1 MTATGLLL
9 DGSWTQRPGASLHT
23 VRSPYSGDALTEIVV
38 AGAFDTDVVLESAVA
53 GAALWRKTPAHQRS
67 AILLKAASIAD
78 ERIETLAHTISAEMG
93 KSIREARGEA
103 TRAGEIIR
111 LSAFE
116 GSQRYGESLPLDA
129 NLGTGF
135 DKIGFTLAQ
144 PVGVVVAIT
153 PFNYPCLLVL
163 HKVGPALAAGNAVV
177 LKPALAAPL
186 TAIALAQ
193 VFLDAGLPP
202 GVLSVL
208 NGSGS
213 EIGAQLVAD
222 PRVNKVTFTGSTR
235 VGEMITKI
243 AGIKR
248 LSLELGASSPVIVT
262 KHADLEQ
269 AAHSIALG
277 GYVNAGQVCIA
288 AQRIIVEEAIREE
301 FLALLI
307 PKVEAITLGDPT
319 HEDTMVGTLISES
332 EAMRVETAIQKAV
345 ADGGRLLTG
354 GERQGTLVTPAIVDG
369 VEGGHEFAQEELFGP
384 AVSITSAENFGDA
397 LALANST
404 KYGLGS
410 GVFTHDHD
418 ESIRAMRD
426 IDSGI
431 VHINWTP
438 LWRADLMPYGGM
450 KSSGIGKEGVRAT
463 VHEMTEWKTVIMHSR
478 VEPQVSSE
486 IEG

>member
-1 MTATGLLL
+1 MTTTGLLL
-9 DGSWTQRPGASLHT
+9 DGSWTKSADSGVHT
-23 VRSPYSGDALTEIVV
+23 VRSPYSGDALAEIVT
-38 AGAFDTDVVLESAVA
+38 ASASDTDAALESAVA
-53 GAALWRKTPAHQRS
+53 GAALWRNTPAHQRT

-78 ERIETLAHTISAEMG
+78 ERIESLAHTISSEMG

-135 DKIGFTLAQ
+135 DKIGFTLPQ

-153 PFNYPCLLVL
+153 PFNYPSLLVL

-193 VFLDAGLPP
+193 CFLDAGLPP

-213 EIGAQLVAD
+213 EIGTQLVAD
-222 PRVNKVTFTGSTR
+222 PRVNKVSFTGSTR

-243 AGIKR
+243 AGIKK

-262 KHADLEQ
+262 QHADLEQ

-288 AQRIIVEEAIREE
+288 AQRIIVEESIRED
-301 FLALLI
+301 FLAVLI

-332 EAMRVETAIQKAV
+332 EATRVESAIQKAV

-354 GERQGTLVTPAIVDG
+354 GQRQGTLITPAIVDG
-369 VEGGHEFAQEELFGP
+369 VEGDHEFAQEELFGP
-384 AVSITSAENFGDA
+384 AVSITSARDFAHAIE
-397 LALANST
+397 LAN
-404 KYGLGS
+404 
-410 GVFTHDHD
+410 
-418 ESIRAMRD
+418 
-426 IDSGI
+426 
-431 VHINWTP
+431 
-438 LWRADLMPYGGM
+438 
-450 KSSGIGKEGVRAT
+450 
-463 VHEMTEWKTVIMHSR
+463 
-478 VEPQVSSE
+478 
-486 IEG
+486 

>member
-9 DGSWTQRPGASLHT
+9 NGSWAQRADSTLHT
-23 VRSPYSGDALTEIVV
+23 VRSPYSGDALSEIVL
-38 AGAFDTDVVLESAVA
+38 ASPSDTDAALESAVA
-53 GAALWRKTPAHQRS
+53 GAALWRNTPAHQRT
-67 AILLKAASIAD
+67 ALLLKAASIAD
-78 ERIETLAHTISAEMG
+78 ERIESLAHTISSEMG

-135 DKIGFTLAQ
+135 DKIGFTLPQ

-153 PFNYPCLLVL
+153 PFNYPSLLVL

-193 VFLDAGLPP
+193 CFLDAGLPP

-213 EIGAQLVAD
+213 EIGTQLVAD
-222 PRVNKVTFTGSTR
+222 PRVNKVSFTGSTR

-243 AGIKR
+243 AGIKK

-262 KHADLEQ
+262 QHADLEQ

-288 AQRIIVEEAIREE
+288 AQRIIVEESIRED
-301 FLALLI
+301 FLAVLI

-319 HEDTMVGTLISES
+319 HEDTMVGTLITES
-332 EAMRVETAIQKAV
+332 EAIRVESAIHKAV

-354 GERQGTLVTPAIVDG
+354 GQRQGTMITPAIVDG
-369 VEGGHEFAQEELFGP
+369 VEGDHEFAQEELFGP
-384 AVSITSAENFGDA
+384 AVSITSARDFEHA
-397 LALANST
+397 LELANST
-404 KYGLGS
+404 TYGLGS

-418 ESIRAMRD
+418 ESIRAMRE
-426 IDSGI
+426 IDSGV

-450 KSSGIGKEGVRAT
+450 KSSGIGKEGVRTT
-463 VHEMTEWKTVIMHSR
+463 VNEMTEWKTVIMHSR
-478 VEPQVSSE
+478 V
-486 IEG
+486 